1 MRACESSFGISLYFW
16 LCVSYIAGTLFS
28 GAYLTRIPWMPPT
41 THPYNPRSSGARH
54 FLLPFLHYYCSL
66 CVAGSRCWKAETNF
80 LLPQTLYSITP
91 KVLVTRARLLS
102 LPYSLPFCFRRPSTT
117 RTNIILA
124 KLKHGALGEFIISLL
139 AVQFHLIAVQ

>member
-1 MRACESSFGISLYFW
+1 MRVFFWKFFIFLALCLVHCWNIVLWSVFNPDSLDATDD
-16 LCVSYIAGTLFS
+16 S
-28 GAYLTRIPWMPPT
+28 
-41 THPYNPRSSGARH
+41 PYNPHSSGARD
-54 FLLPFLHYYCSL
+54 FLLPFLQYYCSL

-91 KVLVTRARLLS
+91 KVLVTRTRLLS
-102 LPYSLPFCFRRPSTT
+102 LPYSLHFCFRRPSTT

-124 KLKHGALGEFIISLL
+124 YLKHGALGEFIISLL